1 MSINQ
6 LFIMHVTIYAGML
19 APMLVQMERQI
30 DREIAADNKAA
41 GVCCG
46 IQTDTDNNGGQQMIS
61 TGTENEFVDSDSED
75 EDEDTG
81 VTLMY
86 GPQPQIVT
94 NDLKSLDEMVSQF
107 TFYNLQ
113 IQCVF

>member
-1 MSINQ
+1 
-6 LFIMHVTIYAGML
+6 
-19 APMLVQMERQI
+19 MLVQMERQI

-46 IQTDTDNNGGQQMIS
+46 IQTDSDNNGGIQMIS

-94 NDLKSLDEMVSQF
+94 NDLKSLDEMVSQSSSF
-107 TFYNLQ
+107 TLQ
-113 IQCVF
+113 YTIQCVF